1 MSEKEKFES
10 DLPVSEAEIEEVQEE
25 KEKVSFLSSRKG
37 RIILAASVGGVLLL
51 LFLIFQI
58 GGKRRVSASELLVL
72 NGITKKLGF
81 PELSKDTTIE
91 EAEWFKS
98 IQHLDDVEHAHAR
111 LLSKVVQKNSFPG
124 NKGIIANH
132 CLNYLLTQTQNK
144 DSSFFGAA
152 LSDFE
157 PLLMKIMVESKMYKE
172 IVDLAIQHNKK
183 LLGLMNDH
191 FKVEDYARFVK
202 ALNDS
207 GEKQAALILELK
219 KSSHSFAKTA
229 IYSHLLDQGFKVKDE
244 FKALDAEV
252 KINIFDYL
260 FLNTKFD
267 MLSAYDYFDAD
278 RHDNTD
284 LKARCD
290 LLSNHIGALSKIS
303 YVNTIWSE
311 NWNSSTGLNAKAIA
325 REVERMADASIFYK
339 RISLFAAIDEDR
351 IKTINSEPLT
361 FELFEKCINFL
372 KQFSLENITGPV
384 LSLYHLFVA
393 KLGKDKISESFAIKS
408 FLFENFSVSKMEI
421 SHRSKNI
428 KTVVTFDINHRKCKQ
443 FDIISYFSVAN
454 DSEIPIII
462 LRHLSKAVFKD
473 SNVLENILKNLRVL
487 VPGFKFKS
495 EHLEFRFESLLL
507 FIDSKNLRELAHEL
521 ELTFHK
527 ILSYNSITKN
537 FDGRY
542 LPYELISHPKVEK
555 LEGIYKPSS
564 FTASELLEY
573 NENDKNF
580 KIFSIFSKTLAE
592 DIVLKIYSQTKIGLG
607 LYSIFLN
614 VVIYLTNSE
623 RRGEIKNLPSDIK
636 DFLKKDFP
644 DLANVLDDK
653 ITKMR

>member
-1 MSEKEKFES
+1 MSEKEKF
-10 DLPVSEAEIEEVQEE
+10 DLPVSEIEIEEIQE
-25 KEKVSFLSSRKG
+25 EKVSFFSSRKG

-111 LLSKVVQKNSFPG
+111 LLSKVVQRNSFPG

-132 CLNYLLTQTQNK
+132 CLNFLLTQTQNK
-144 DSSFFGAA
+144 DSSFFGP
-152 LSDFE
+152 LSKCFF

-172 IVDLAIQHNKK
+172 IVDLAIQHNEK

-202 ALNDS
+202 ALNDPDN
-207 GEKQAALILELK
+207 KQAELILEMK
-219 KSSHSFAKTA
+219 NSSHSFAKTA

-384 LSLYHLFVA
+384 VSLYHLFVA
-393 KLGKDKISESFAIKS
+393 KLGKDKI
-408 FLFENFSVSKMEI
+408 SVSKMEI

-537 FDGRY
+537 FVGRY